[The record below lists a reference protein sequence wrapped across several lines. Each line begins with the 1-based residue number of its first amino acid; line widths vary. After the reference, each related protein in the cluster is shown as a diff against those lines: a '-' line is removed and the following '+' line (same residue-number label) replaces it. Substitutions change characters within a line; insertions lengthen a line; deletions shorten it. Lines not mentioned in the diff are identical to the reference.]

1 MNATINQ
8 NSQKRSKYLAVSPSK
23 SKISQRLLFPCFQI
37 SGQLPAIRN
46 PQIANVSNRKFGW
59 CCFLFPSPFSFQ
71 HYSPLPSPP
80 PQVLLLLCSVVAALG
95 AKIDL
100 QSTLVCFNK
109 TLCCISISIYTLN
122 NSNNDFRLGPHLS
135 NSDWAVTLRTL
146 MRGYHLSL
154 ALFCFINI
162 YVQSKSVLATLTF
175 LTMIQNL
182 TSLPRML
189 LLNTELI
196 IGRVDMTSLLL

>member
-1 MNATINQ
+1 M
-8 NSQKRSKYLAVSPSK
+8 LFF
-23 SKISQRLLFPCFQI
+23 ISL
-37 SGQLPAIRN
+37 S
-46 PQIANVSNRKFGW
+46 
-59 CCFLFPSPFSFQ
+59 FLFPAL
-71 HYSPLPSPP
+71 LPSPLTP
-80 PQVLLLLCSVVAALG
+80 TPSPTTALCSVVAVFG

-122 NSNNDFRLGPHLS
+122 NSNNDFGLGPHLS

-154 ALFCFINI
+154 ALSCFINI
-162 YVQSKSVLATLTF
+162 YVQSKSLLATLTF

-182 TSLPRML
+182 TSLPRIL
-189 LLNTELI
+189 LLNIELI
-196 IGRVDMTSLLL
+196 AGRVDMTSLLL